1 MAETTSEN
9 LTHDINRKDLSRHNE
24 TDKVVYTG
32 TGIQGGLS
40 DSELNVSNSE
50 TWSKEFDR

>member
-40 DSELNVSNSE
+40 DSELE
-50 TWSKEFDR
+50 IPFEKEWSKEFDR

>member
-1 MAETTSEN
+1 MAETTRKI
-9 LTHDINRKDLSRHNE
+9 LTHDINRKDLSRHHE

-40 DSELNVSNSE
+40 DSELDLSNQE
-50 TWSKEFDR
+50 EWSKEFDR

>member
-1 MAETTSEN
+1 MAETTSKN

-40 DSELNVSNSE
+40 DSELPLEHQE